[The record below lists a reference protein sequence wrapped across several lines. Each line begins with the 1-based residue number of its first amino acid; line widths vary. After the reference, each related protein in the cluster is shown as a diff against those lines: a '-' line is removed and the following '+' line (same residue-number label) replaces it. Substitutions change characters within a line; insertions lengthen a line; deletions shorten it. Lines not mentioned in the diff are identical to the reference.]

1 MRSSFP
7 SSCIKQLEQTR
18 FCRVS
23 KDNFQNKEAQITQ
36 RCTKM
41 YCISGATKSLNPISG
56 WSHWC
61 FFFCLLQWLNTHSYI
76 YLICDVPFR
85 MLSQIPSF
93 NKSTASLGGLQKING
108 RIFSR
113 RQSILLLI
121 DGLLYEFLSTMGLFL
136 RNNRIVITIY
146 LWDLYE
152 FFQFL
157 LSSWK
162 SPAIAPRNRL
172 QKIKV

>member
-1 MRSSFP
+1 M
-7 SSCIKQLEQTR
+7 L
-18 FCRVS
+18 
-23 KDNFQNKEAQITQ
+23 
-36 RCTKM
+36 
-41 YCISGATKSLNPISG
+41 
-56 WSHWC
+56 
-61 FFFCLLQWLNTHSYI
+61 FFLLTAVAKYSYI
-76 YLICDVPFR
+76 YLICDVSFR

-146 LWDLYE
+146 L
-152 FFQFL
+152 
-157 LSSWK
+157 
-162 SPAIAPRNRL
+162 
-172 QKIKV
+172 